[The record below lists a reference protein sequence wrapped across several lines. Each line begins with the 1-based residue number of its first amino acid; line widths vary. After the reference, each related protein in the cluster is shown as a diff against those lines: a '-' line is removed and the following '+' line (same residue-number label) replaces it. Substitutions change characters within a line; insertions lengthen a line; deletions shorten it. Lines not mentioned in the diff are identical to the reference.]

1 MVATSAT
8 RDATNRDEFVAMVR
22 ETLGV
27 DPEVITGADE
37 AELSFS
43 GAVETIS
50 GVSGKVLL
58 VDLGGGST
66 ELVLGSADFGHAR
79 NAYSMDVGSVR
90 MTERHLHEDPPT
102 SEQVAAVVAE
112 VRSALDEATG
122 DVPVQDADA
131 LVGVAGTI
139 TTIAAMVLGLD
150 EYDSAAVHGT
160 HLAAEQIADV
170 ARRLAHM
177 THGERAAVRVI
188 HPGRVDVIT
197 AGAIIL
203 RTVVERAGVSEV
215 VVSEHDILDG
225 IAASIS

>member
-1 MVATSAT
+1 
-8 RDATNRDEFVAMVR
+8 
-22 ETLGV
+22 
-27 DPEVITGADE
+27 
-37 AELSFS
+37 
-43 GAVETIS
+43 
-50 GVSGKVLL
+50 
-58 VDLGGGST
+58 
-66 ELVLGSADFGHAR
+66 
-79 NAYSMDVGSVR
+79 MDVGSVR